1 MVNFEQV
8 SHIDLVFFIAD
19 FEQVSVCWDTILLY
33 FLFSTYTSWN
43 IKFLISISERW
54 FISSISY
61 LISLFDYMF
70 FIFHPFVAQYMSITS
85 FISISYL
92 FPARI
97 YLFKVGN
104 RNTRRRYEICSKLTK
119 KTPERSQWHH
129 SGVFTVTFE
138 HILHLV
144 LMCVLLTLNT

>member
-1 MVNFEQV
+1 
-8 SHIDLVFFIAD
+8 
-19 FEQVSVCWDTILLY
+19 
-33 FLFSTYTSWN
+33 
-43 IKFLISISERW
+43 
-54 FISSISY
+54 
-61 LISLFDYMF
+61 MF
-70 FIFHPFVAQYMSITS
+70 YIFHPFVAQYMSITS

-104 RNTRRRYEICSKLTK
+104 RNTRRKCEICSKLTI

-129 SGVFTVTFE
+129 SGVFTVNFE